1 MLGFK
6 AEMAGKLSHWASG
19 LSLKMKTPF
28 SQNYTNFLVSK
39 TKDIWLSN
47 AMPCETENRHL
58 TKRLGAF
65 LEKSWNFG
73 VDSFITLWYSMFA
86 FLEGHQT
93 DNTACVLWH
102 WGRFKAHTTW
112 AWVFL
117 YVLKVFCSV
126 FHWIPIK
133 NMKIFVIYFVKPH
146 VYFKKRKI
154 GSL

>member
-73 VDSFITLWYSMFA
+73 VDSFITL
-86 FLEGHQT
+86 
-93 DNTACVLWH
+93 
-102 WGRFKAHTTW
+102 
-112 AWVFL
+112 
-117 YVLKVFCSV
+117 
-126 FHWIPIK
+126 
-133 NMKIFVIYFVKPH
+133 
-146 VYFKKRKI
+146 
-154 GSL
+154 